1 MRIVK
6 HVALIR
12 EFDPWRSGLCTCPR
26 KLTFNPY
33 TGCDHACIYCYASS
47 YVPRFTDCR
56 PKKNLLDRLKREA
69 AKLNGQIVSI
79 SNSSDPYPRI
89 EREADL
95 TRQCLQILSEANC
108 RIQIITKS
116 NLVTRDIDILQNTPS
131 MVSVTIT
138 TENNSLAK
146 LLEPNAPP
154 PTERLKAIKTLTA
167 NSIPTAARIDP
178 IIPTVNDNPE
188 RLVALLAEAGVRHL
202 TCSTYKVKPD
212 NLHRLT
218 MVFPEAARALH
229 PLYFDKGEKIGG
241 YRYLPRELR
250 LALLDDVR
258 LLAAKYG
265 VEFGTCREG
274 LSHLNTAACDGSWLI
289 RG

>member
-47 YVPRFTDCR
+47 YIPRFADCR

-69 AKLNGQIVSI
+69 TKLNGQIVSI

-89 EREADL
+89 EREAGL
-95 TRQCLQILSEANC
+95 TRKCLQILSEANC

-116 NLVTRDIDILQNTPS
+116 NLATRDIDVLQNAPS
-131 MVSVTIT
+131 MVSVTVT
-138 TENNSLAK
+138 TESSSLAK

-154 PTERLKAIKTLTA
+154 PAERLKAIKTLTA

-188 RLVALLAEAGVRHL
+188 RLVALLAEAGVRQL

-212 NLHRLT
+212 NWHRLT